1 MEGDKTSRKEREEI
15 IRVELRL
22 PESVVNKI
30 QEYQIRNKIEGN
42 LQQTIVTALMREIT
56 AAKIIDSHKE
66 LIQKMSKLKT
76 VLEISDMIY
85 DIALEDDKMS
95 SWNNISILQNA
106 CAKLLNYQTREQ
118 RLYDILEDMFT
129 SPYKYK

>member
-56 AAKIIDSHKE
+56 KSILIDE
-66 LIQKMSKLKT
+66 DIETVRKLSFIKT
-76 VLEISDMIY
+76 VFDIVEAIHEVGATERQIAAFQEACKFLRYHLYPQLKRSEY
-85 DIALEDDKMS
+85 DV
-95 SWNNISILQNA
+95 
-106 CAKLLNYQTREQ
+106 
-118 RLYDILEDMFT
+118 F
-129 SPYKYK
+129 